1 MKIFKKN
8 IFLRQ
13 NLQNER
19 KSKMMTMTLDELDSF
34 FSIIDAAT
42 SKVIK
47 LNDVVTILIKN
58 LCRYT

>member
-1 MKIFKKN
+1 
-8 IFLRQ
+8 
-13 NLQNER
+13 
-19 KSKMMTMTLDELDSF
+19 MMTMTLDELDSF